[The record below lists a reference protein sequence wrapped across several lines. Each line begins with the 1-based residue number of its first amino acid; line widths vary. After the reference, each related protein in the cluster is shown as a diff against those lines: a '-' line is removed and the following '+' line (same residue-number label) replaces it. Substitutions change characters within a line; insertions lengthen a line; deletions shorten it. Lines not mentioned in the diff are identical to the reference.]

1 MSGFDRS
8 NFKEKTYFFSAII
21 IREKLPPRYMN
32 GVFTEVPPPDND
44 FSGDWYKK
52 VLRDIA
58 NSVNIDESC
67 ETIHLTALNPL

>member
-1 MSGFDRS
+1 
-8 NFKEKTYFFSAII
+8 
-21 IREKLPPRYMN
+21 MN

-44 FSGDWYKK
+44 FSGDWYEK